1 MLNNW
6 ATEHRVIPQ
15 GWKGLV
21 SAAPEA
27 GQSLWLSGWRHK
39 ATKLAQHNSARG
51 KNATK
56 EQLLGEGQRLIVVL
70 RAWDLVE
77 EPREKST
84 SFIKIIQGPEKPS
97 QNSYRG

>member
-1 MLNNW
+1 MSDLKHFKEAIGMYGLHSSFVKEMLNNW

-39 ATKLAQHNSARG
+39 ATKLAQHNLARG
-51 KNATK
+51 NT
-56 EQLLGEGQRLIVVL
+56 R
-70 RAWDLVE
+70 
-77 EPREKST
+77 
-84 SFIKIIQGPEKPS
+84 
-97 QNSYRG
+97 Y